1 MCYKIHNVLSQAFL
15 KLLCLVPGTK
25 RCIYSVLLPASTLS
39 AKRKSGATKAIP
51 VSPPFYRYK
60 ARHSVLSKVVVV
72 VVAISLWSLGSIPTL
87 LNVNSWSD
95 SWILLSPREDLLVR
109 IASLAALLDTTI
121 FILQLTSRPS
131 PFLPVGNQAIDSPCV
146 NVMGPSLTL
155 SLLSPEASLATFCFL
170 S

>member
-1 MCYKIHNVLSQAFL
+1 MKPITEANYKQSCDALSDRDSRKGALYF
-15 KLLCLVPGTK
+15 
-25 RCIYSVLLPASTLS
+25 IASTL
-39 AKRKSGATKAIP
+39 RK
-51 VSPPFYRYK
+51 
-60 ARHSVLSKVVVV
+60 
-72 VVAISLWSLGSIPTL
+72 
-87 LNVNSWSD
+87 D
-95 SWILLSPREDLLVR
+95 PREDLLVR